1 MMSDKTT
8 QTLAKRLQFQ
18 LQMMGVMAMAGRDE
32 MSDAA
37 YVKAQEI
44 AQEMVEAG
52 L

>member
-18 LQMMGVMAMAGRDE
+18 LQMMGVMAMAGREE
-32 MSDAA
+32 MADAA
-37 YVKAQEI
+37 YSKAQKL
-44 AQEMVEAG
+44 AQELVDAG